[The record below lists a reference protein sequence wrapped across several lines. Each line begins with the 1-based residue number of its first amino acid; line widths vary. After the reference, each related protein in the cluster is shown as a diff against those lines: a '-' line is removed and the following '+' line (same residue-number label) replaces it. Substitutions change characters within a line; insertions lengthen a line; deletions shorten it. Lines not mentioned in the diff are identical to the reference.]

1 MARTKRGSKAQS
13 QEYWSARPG
22 NPTIPGPYSKLL
34 THRAERRINK
44 KIVRQE
50 LNYLD

>member
-1 MARTKRGSKAQS
+1 MARTKRGSKS
-13 QEYWSARPG
+13 PGFEYWSARPYSQ
-22 NPTIPGPYSKLL
+22 TSPGRISKDL

-50 LNYLD
+50 LKDLD